1 MNINNGDRTA
11 NPYTLKWPK
20 WPCLFNLSTHH
31 FSRYFPVPTSFF
43 SPGCLPLLSP
53 SSSSPHLLNSLRFY
67 QPPQPFR
74 LSQRWEGDHQFEF
87 SSSAERGTFA
97 SFDLEAIGNGK
108 RNSNYLVDN
117 TEFDQVEMLYKA
129 NLSSPIIVIQHNKC

>member
-1 MNINNGDRTA
+1 MN
-11 NPYTLKWPK
+11 LKPA
-20 WPCLFNLSTHH
+20 
-31 FSRYFPVPTSFF
+31 
-43 SPGCLPLLSP
+43 
-53 SSSSPHLLNSLRFY
+53 
-67 QPPQPFR
+67 
-74 LSQRWEGDHQFEF
+74 
-87 SSSAERGTFA
+87 AERGTFA